1 METNRVYNYEREV
14 RSDVIS
20 YGNEWLS
27 YNNETVTEDN
37 IDEIR
42 DRLYEAMWTS
52 DSVTGNGSG
61 SYTFNRWIAEENLC
75 HNMDLFLEAAK
86 EFSSDIASLMEE
98 GAEAMDVT
106 IRCYLFSQF
115 LNEFLDEKLNE
126 TNE

>member
-1 METNRVYNYEREV
+1 METNRVYNYENEV
-14 RSDVIS
+14 RNDVIN

-27 YNNETVTEDN
+27 YNNETVTENN
-37 IDEIR
+37 IDDIR

-75 HNMDLFLEAAK
+75 HNIDLFLEAAK

-115 LNEFLDEKLNE
+115 LDEFLDEKLNE
-126 TNE
+126 TNG

>member
-1 METNRVYNYEREV
+1 METNRVYNYESEV

-27 YNNETVTEDN
+27 YNNETVTENN
-37 IDEIR
+37 IDDIR

-115 LNEFLDEKLNE
+115 LDEFLDEKLNE

>member
-1 METNRVYNYEREV
+1 METNRVYNYENEV
-14 RSDVIS
+14 RNDVIN

-27 YNNETVTEDN
+27 YNNETVTENN
-37 IDEIR
+37 IDDIR

-115 LNEFLDEKLNE
+115 LDEFLDEKLNE

>member
-1 METNRVYNYEREV
+1 METNRVYNYENKV
-14 RSDVIS
+14 RNDVIN

-27 YNNETVTEDN
+27 YNNETVTENN
-37 IDEIR
+37 IDDIR

-75 HNMDLFLEAAK
+75 HNIDLFLEAAK

>member
-1 METNRVYNYEREV
+1 METNRVYNYENEV
-14 RSDVIS
+14 RNDVIN

-27 YNNETVTEDN
+27 YNNETVTENN
-37 IDEIR
+37 IDDIR

>member
-1 METNRVYNYEREV
+1 METNRVYNYENEV
-14 RSDVIS
+14 RNDVIN

-27 YNNETVTEDN
+27 YNNETVTENN
-37 IDEIR
+37 IDDIR

-61 SYTFNRWIAEENLC
+61 SYTFNRWIAAENLC
-75 HNMDLFLEAAK
+75 HNMNLFLEAAK

-115 LNEFLDEKLNE
+115 LDEFLDEKLNE
-126 TNE
+126 TNG

>member
-1 METNRVYNYEREV
+1 METNRVYNYE
-14 RSDVIS
+14 
-20 YGNEWLS
+20 NEWLS

-37 IDEIR
+37 IDYIR
-42 DRLYEAMWTS
+42 DRLYEAMWIS

-61 SYTFNRWIAEENLC
+61 SYTFSRWVAEENLC

-86 EFSSDIASLMEE
+86 EFGSDIASLMEE

-106 IRCYLFSQF
+106 IRCYLFTQF
-115 LNEFLDEKLNE
+115 MDEFLDEKLNE

>member
-86 EFSSDIASLMEE
+86 GFSSDIASLMEE

>member
-1 METNRVYNYEREV
+1 METNRVYNYENEV
-14 RSDVIS
+14 RNDVIN

-27 YNNETVTEDN
+27 YNNETVTENN
-37 IDEIR
+37 IDDIR

-75 HNMDLFLEAAK
+75 HNMNLFLEAAK

-115 LNEFLDEKLNE
+115 LDEFLDEKLNE
-126 TNE
+126 TNG

>member
-115 LNEFLDEKLNE
+115 LDEFLDEKLNE
-126 TNE
+126 TNG